1 MFNLRDKFK
10 SRFQES
16 YEKVKDAYLHKETR
30 EPPVVIMDVNYY
42 LTGEKPEFIPDD
54 YFTNYKSMMDYQF
67 KKIVSHLERFS
78 DDYIPLLFPWYG
90 TGVVPSALGCKIAF
104 QQKMDPTI
112 EGIVINRPEDI
123 KSLEIPDPYKDGLMP
138 IVLEC
143 IDYMKKN
150 SNLPVSFTDCQ
161 GPLNIALSLCGMEN
175 LCIWMYEYPEYVHE
189 LMDFCTEVLIQ
200 WVKIQKKHAGQKYE
214 SGAFPHGI
222 VLPEGFGGIWI
233 ADDDAVVLSPDL
245 YKEFVVPYN
254 SKVFKSFG
262 GGTLHFCGNAEHQLE
277 NFLDTEGITGINN
290 FCMGNF
296 KQVYRMQE
304 MFDSKLAL
312 MVCDFTPLN
321 IEEYYTELIR
331 NLKFKGTILATFPAP
346 ELALYKGKY
355 ESISRDGREISEEAE
370 QVIYKLIKSRV

>member
-54 YFTNYKSMMDYQF
+54 YFTNNKSMMDYQF
-67 KKIVSHLERFS
+67 KKIISHLERFS

-200 WVKIQKKHAGQKYE
+200 WVKIQKKHAGQKNE